1 MDQDRWTPIGPAK
14 FNRWYAPAQ
23 TTPTMSALHDL
34 LPIKRSTLWD
44 GAYGSLRSALMGG
57 KLAPGQRIVLR
68 EMADQLGMSLTPVRD
83 AVNRL
88 VAEGALERGSVGV
101 GGGATVPQLDSDQF
115 AQLML
120 VRGSLEPLA
129 TSAALPH
136 ATPDKLDAI
145 EADLVEMKAALGEGR
160 IGGYFEAHY
169 RFHFGIYVLC
179 RMPILLE
186 IIETAWLRCAPTLT
200 LPSYTPGLKR
210 YPLHVAA
217 LQALRAGDGD
227 AAAAAIRADIDSACA
242 DICPLLDQAATA

>member
-1 MDQDRWTPIGPAK
+1 M
-14 FNRWYAPAQ
+14 
-23 TTPTMSALHDL
+23 TMSALHDL

-88 VAEGALERGSVGV
+88 VAEGALERGNVGA

-120 VRGSLEPLA
+120 VRGSLEPVA
-129 TSAALPH
+129 TAAAVPF
-136 ATPDKLDAI
+136 ATPAKLDAI
-145 EADLVEMKAALGEGR
+145 ETDLREMKIALGERR

-217 LQALRAGDGD
+217 LQALRDGNG
-227 AAAAAIRADIDSACA
+227 AAAADAIRADIDSAGA
-242 DICPLLDQAATA
+242 ELCPLLDQARA

>member
-1 MDQDRWTPIGPAK
+1 
-14 FNRWYAPAQ
+14 
-23 TTPTMSALHDL
+23 MSAQPAL

-68 EMADQLGMSLTPVRD
+68 EMADQLGISLTPVRD

-88 VAEGALERGSVGV
+88 VAEGALERGNVGA
-101 GGGATVPQLDSDQF
+101 GGGATVPQLTAGQF

-120 VRGSLEPLA
+120 VRGSLEPVA
-129 TSAALPH
+129 TAAAVAH
-136 ATPDKLDAI
+136 ATPEKLDAV
-145 EADLVEMKAALGEGR
+145 EVDLVEMKTALGDGR
-160 IGGYFEAHY
+160 IVGYFEAHY
-169 RFHFGIYVLC
+169 RFHFGIYALC

-217 LQALRAGDGD
+217 LTALRDGDGS
-227 AAAAAIRADIDSACA
+227 AAAAAIRADIDSASA
-242 DICPLLDQAATA
+242 DICPLLDPAGAG

>member
-1 MDQDRWTPIGPAK
+1 
-14 FNRWYAPAQ
+14 
-23 TTPTMSALHDL
+23 MSALHDMP
-34 LPIKRSTLWD
+34 PIKRSTLWD
-44 GAYGSLRSALMGG
+44 GAYGSLRAALMGG
-57 KLAPGQRIVLR
+57 KLSPGQPIVLR

-88 VAEGALERGSVGV
+88 VAEGALDRGSVGA
-101 GGGATVPQLDSDQF
+101 GGSATVPRLTADQF

-120 VRGSLEPLA
+120 VRSHLEPVA
-129 TSAALPH
+129 TEAAVTH
-136 ATPDKLDAI
+136 TTPERLDTI
-145 EADLVEMKAALGEGR
+145 ETDLVEMKTALGEGR

-169 RFHFGIYVLC
+169 RFHFGIYISC

-217 LQALRAGDGD
+217 LQALRDGNGA
-227 AAAAAIRADIDSACA
+227 AAAAAIRSDIDSACA
-242 DICPLLDQAATA
+242 DICPLLEHVAGGTAR